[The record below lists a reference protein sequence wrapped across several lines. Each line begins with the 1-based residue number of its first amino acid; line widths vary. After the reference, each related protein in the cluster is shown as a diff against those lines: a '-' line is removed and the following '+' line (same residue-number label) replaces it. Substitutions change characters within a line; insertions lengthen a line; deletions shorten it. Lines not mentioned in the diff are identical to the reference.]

1 MCTTNGALN
10 YIPSINDHNT
20 IPTMTNWRRNVE
32 ANGEN
37 EDSTVVI
44 SFRHFDDGVGYIT
57 RNTL

>member
-1 MCTTNGALN
+1 MDSYVHNKRSPFI
-10 YIPSINDHNT
+10 YIPSINGDTT

-44 SFRHFDDGVGYIT
+44 SFRRFDDGEGYIA
-57 RNTL
+57 

>member
-57 RNTL
+57 